1 MEAILARIEG
11 LTVATRQ
18 PVELIERLLRDEWA
32 RAEIDSLDE
41 AHLATLGDRPF
52 IGCYPGETNPPVL
65 H

>member
-18 PVELIERLLRDEWA
+18 RVELMERLLRDEWT

-52 IGCYPGETNPPVL
+52 LGGYAGAANPPAL